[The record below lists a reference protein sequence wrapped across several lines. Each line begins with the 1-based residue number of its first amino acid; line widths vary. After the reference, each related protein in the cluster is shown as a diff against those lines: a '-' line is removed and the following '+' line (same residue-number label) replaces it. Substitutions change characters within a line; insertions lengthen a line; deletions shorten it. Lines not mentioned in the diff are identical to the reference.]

1 MKEALVIG
9 RPNVGK
15 TLFTVN
21 FAEFLGQRRL
31 EVLFRPRDG
40 AAYTRL
46 YSIPQARA
54 DLVNDD
60 PHHTLCLQ
68 SIVLNIPRGKAVR
81 KVVLTDST
89 GLTDDV
95 HPASAVRRA
104 MADTLRQAAAAAFI
118 LHFVDPVRPISGVDL
133 DILRYGQT
141 QDGYLVLANKID
153 LPGRA
158 EGVPDLVRAA
168 APAAV
173 LPISARDGTGFGE
186 VRTFVRKRL

>member
-15 TLFTVN
+15 TLFTIN

-40 AAYTRL
+40 ASYTRL
-46 YSIPQARA
+46 YSVPQARA
-54 DLVNDD
+54 DLVSEE
-60 PHHTLCLQ
+60 PHQTVALQ
-68 SIVLNIPRGKAVR
+68 SVVLSVPRGKTVR
-81 KVVLTDST
+81 RVVLTDST

-104 MADTLRQAAAAAFI
+104 MADTLRQVGEAAFI
-118 LHFVDPVRPISGVDL
+118 LHLVDPVRRLGGVDL
-133 DILRYGQT
+133 DILRYGRT
-141 QDGYLVLANKID
+141 KDGYALLANKMD

-158 EGVPDLVRAA
+158 EGLRALAEA
-168 APAAV
+168 AGPVTV
-173 LPISARDGTGFGE
+173 LPVSALKREGFAE
-186 VRTFVRKRL
+186 VRTFVRRRL